1 VLNAYERVTFH
12 KGDVRLDGKPPAALV
27 APGHPLLD
35 ATIDLVLERHRDTLR
50 QGAVLVDTT
59 ENGTEPRILF
69 FLEHSI
75 TDGRKDSNKNPLTIS
90 RQLQFVEITRSG
102 QLIAA
107 GYAPY
112 LDYTPATP
120 EQLVAA
126 QALFDEPWLGQ
137 NLEQRALSFA
147 IQKIV
152 PGHLE
157 EIRTRRE
164 AYIQKVMQQV
174 KARLTAEINYWDN
187 RANVLKAQEDA
198 GKSRSNLNSANARRH
213 ADDLADRLKKRM
225 AELDQEKAVV
235 ARPPNV
241 LGGALV
247 VPASW
252 FISSGQTNAVRET
265 PVTYGAPDREVE
277 RLAMEKVMQF
287 EREQAFEPRDVSAEN
302 RGYDIE
308 SRDPTTDRLRFI
320 EVKGRVKGAA
330 TVTVTKNE
338 ILTSLNRPDAYILA
352 IVHVE
357 SGVAETPIYIHQ
369 PFSQEPEFS
378 TASVNFKL
386 YELLEKATAQ
396 KN

>member
-1 VLNAYERVTFH
+1 V
-12 KGDVRLDGKPPAALV
+12 K
-27 APGHPLLD
+27 
-35 ATIDLVLERHRDTLR
+35 
-50 QGAVLVDTT
+50 
-59 ENGTEPRILF
+59 
-69 FLEHSI
+69 
-75 TDGRKDSNKNPLTIS
+75 
-90 RQLQFVEITRSG
+90 
-102 QLIAA
+102 
-107 GYAPY
+107 
-112 LDYTPATP
+112 
-120 EQLVAA
+120 
-126 QALFDEPWLGQ
+126 ALFDEPWLGQ
-137 NLEQRALSFA
+137 NLEQRALGFA

-174 KARLTAEINYWDN
+174 KARLTSEINYWDH
-187 RANVLKAQEDA
+187 RSNVLKAQEDA
-198 GKSRSNLNSANARRH
+198 GKSRSNINSANARRH

-225 AELDQEKAVV
+225 AELEQEKAIV

-252 FISSGQTNAVRET
+252 FATAGQTNALRET
-265 PVTYGAPDREVE
+265 PPNYGAPDREVE

-287 EREQAFEPRDVSAEN
+287 EREQGFQPRDISAEN

-308 SRDPTTDRLRFI
+308 SRDPKTERLHFI

-338 ILTSLNRPDAYILA
+338 ILTSLNRPEAFVLA
-352 IVHVE
+352 IVFVD
-357 SGVAETPIYIHQ
+357 SGAAETPIYLRQ
-369 PFSQEPEFS
+369 PFSQEPEFG

-386 YELLEKATAQ
+386 SELLEKATAQ
-396 KN
+396 KA